1 MLEHRIGLQ
10 ETLKTLI
17 NSFTNKGSY
26 GMSNS
31 VNNNENRVQ
40 KGILAID
47 SQLYN
52 FIENDVLPRVGV
64 ESEAYWSN
72 FEEIVKKFTP
82 RNKELLA
89 KRDELQAKIDQWHL
103 DNPAK
108 DGEIDYPKYKDFLTE
123 IGYLL
128 PEGED
133 FEVSTENV
141 DAEIASIPGPQLV
154 VPVRNARYA
163 LNAANARWGSFYD
176 ALYGT
181 DVIDTADGK
190 DKGSSYNP
198 KRGAE
203 VVAYAKAFLDENFA
217 LAQGSYTDVT
227 GFSVEGGEL
236 KIAQGD
242 NTTALANTAQFV
254 GYVGEESNPKGILLK
269 NNNLHVEIQIDASHP
284 VGQDD
289 PANIK
294 DVLLE
299 SAITAIQDCEDSVAA
314 VDAEEKVEAYRNWFG
329 LMNGDLTETFFK
341 GGKELTRKL
350 NPDRE
355 YTTPDGGKLVL
366 PGRAVLL
373 IRNVG
378 HLMQNPAVLV
388 DLGEGQEEIFE
399 GIMDTL
405 VTPLLTINDIKG
417 NNERSNSREG
427 SMYIVKPKMH
437 GPEEVKFAN
446 ELFAAVE
453 DALGLPRNTL
463 KMGVMDEERRTT
475 VNLKECIREAKE
487 RVIFIN
493 TGFLD
498 RTGDE
503 MHTSMNAGPFVR
515 KGEMKSQA
523 WLPAYEQWN
532 VDVGIETGL
541 IGRAQIG
548 KGMWAKPDEMKEMVE
563 TKSNHPQAGATTA
576 WVPSPTGATL
586 HSIHYHQNNVKEIQ
600 EKFKGRERA
609 SLDDIL
615 TIPLA
620 KDTNWT
626 EEEKRQELDNNAQ
639 GILGYV
645 VRWVDQGVGCS
656 KVPDINN
663 VGLMEDRATLR
674 ISSQHIANWLHHGI
688 VTEEQV
694 MESMKRM
701 AKIVDE
707 QNLGDSSY
715 MPMADNF
722 DNSIAFKAAC
732 DLVFKGREQPS
743 GYTEPLLHAAR
754 LQLKAR

>member
-1 MLEHRIGLQ
+1 
-10 ETLKTLI
+10 
-17 NSFTNKGSY
+17 
-26 GMSNS
+26 MSNS
-31 VNNNENRVQ
+31 VNNNQNRVQ

-47 SQLYN
+47 SELYN

-64 ESEAYWSN
+64 DSQAYWSN
-72 FEEIVKKFTP
+72 FEKIVKQFTP

-108 DGEIDYPKYKDFLTE
+108 DGEIDYPKYKEFLTD
-123 IGYLL
+123 IGYSL
-128 PEGED
+128 PEGDD

-141 DAEIASIPGPQLV
+141 DAEIATIPGPQLV

-203 VVAYAKAFLDENFA
+203 VVAYAKAFLDDNFA
-217 LAQGSYTDVT
+217 LSEGSYTDVT
-227 GFSVEGGEL
+227 GFSVEDGKL
-236 KIAQGD
+236 NIAQGD
-242 NTTALANTAQFV
+242 STTSLANSAQFA
-254 GYVGEESNPKGILLK
+254 GYVGEASSPTGILLK

-289 PANIK
+289 PAHIK

-329 LMNGDLTETFFK
+329 LMNGDLTEKFMK
-341 GGKELTRKL
+341 GGKELTRQL
-350 NPDRE
+350 SPDRE
-355 YTTPDGGKLVL
+355 YTTPEGGKLVL

-378 HLMQNPAVLV
+378 HLMQNPAILV

-399 GIMDTL
+399 GMMDAL
-405 VTPLLTINDIKG
+405 ITPLLTINDIKG
-417 NNERSNSREG
+417 KSTRSNSREG

-446 ELFAAVE
+446 DLFAAVE
-453 DALGLPRNTL
+453 DALNLPRNTL

-475 VNLKECIREAKE
+475 VNLKESIRQAKE

-503 MHTSMNAGPFVR
+503 IHTSMNAGPFVR
-515 KGEMKSQA
+515 KGDMKSQA
-523 WLPAYEQWN
+523 WQPAYEQWN
-532 VDVGIETGL
+532 VDIGIETGL

-563 TKSNHPQAGATTA
+563 TKMNHPQAGATTA

-586 HSIHYHQNNVKEIQ
+586 HSIHYHQNNVQQIQ
-600 EKFKGRERA
+600 EGFKGRERA

-620 KDTNWT
+620 KNTNWT
-626 EEEKRQELDNNAQ
+626 DEEKRQELENNAQ

-694 MESMKRM
+694 MDAMKRM
-701 AKIVDE
+701 AKVVDE
-707 QNLGDSSY
+707 QNLGDASY

-722 DNSIAFKAAC
+722 DHSIAFKAAC
-732 DLVFKGREQPS
+732 DLVFKGRAQPS

-754 LQLKAR
+754 LKLKANG

>member
-1 MLEHRIGLQ
+1 M
-10 ETLKTLI
+10 T
-17 NSFTNKGSY
+17 
-26 GMSNS
+26 NS
-31 VNNNENRVQ
+31 VDNNQNRVQ
-40 KGILAID
+40 QGILAID

-64 ESEAYWSN
+64 ESETYWKN
-72 FEEIVKKFTP
+72 FADIVEKFTP
-82 RNKELLA
+82 RNKQLLA

-108 DGEIDYPKYKDFLTE
+108 DGKIDYPKYKQFLTD

-128 PEGED
+128 PEGDD

-181 DVIDTADGK
+181 DVIDTTDGK

-198 KRGAE
+198 KRGAA
-203 VVAYAKAFLDENFA
+203 VVAYAKNFLDENFA

-227 GFSVEGGEL
+227 GFSVEDGAL

-242 NTTALANTAQFV
+242 SSTALKDSAQFV
-254 GYVGEESNPKGILLK
+254 GYVGDAANPSGILLK

-284 VGQDD
+284 VGKDD
-289 PANIK
+289 PAHIK

-299 SAITAIQDCEDSVAA
+299 SAITAIQDNEDSVAA
-314 VDAEEKVEAYRNWFG
+314 VDAEEKLEAYYNWFG
-329 LMNGDLTETFFK
+329 LMNGDLTETFTK

-355 YTTPDGGKLVL
+355 YTTPEGGKLVL
-366 PGRAVLL
+366 PGRALL
-373 IRNVG
+373 LTRNVG
-378 HLMQNPAVLV
+378 HLMQNPAILV
-388 DLGEGQEEIFE
+388 DLGNGPEEIFE
-399 GIMDTL
+399 GLMDGL
-405 VTPLLTINDIKG
+405 ITPLLTLNDIKG
-417 NNERSNSREG
+417 NNELSNSRKG

-437 GPEEVKFAN
+437 GPEEVKFADDF
-446 ELFAAVE
+446 FAAVE
-453 DALGLPRNTL
+453 DALGLERNTL
-463 KMGVMDEERRTT
+463 KIGIMDEERRTT
-475 VNLKECIREAKE
+475 VNLKECIRQAKE

-503 MHTSMNAGPFVR
+503 IHTSMNAGAFVR
-515 KGEMKSQA
+515 KGDMKSQA

-532 VDVGIETGL
+532 VDIGIETGL

-563 TKSNHPQAGATTA
+563 TKSNHPKAGATTA

-586 HSIHYHQNNVKEIQ
+586 HSIHYHQNNVQQIQ
-600 EKFKGRERA
+600 EGFKNRERA

-674 ISSQHIANWLHHGI
+674 ISSQHIANWLHHGV

-694 MESMKRM
+694 MESLKRM
-701 AKIVDE
+701 AKVVDE
-707 QNLGDSSY
+707 QNQGDPLY
-715 MPMADNF
+715 RPMADNY
-722 DNSIAFKAAC
+722 DNSIAFQAAC

-754 LQLKAR
+754 LALKARG

>member
-1 MLEHRIGLQ
+1 MTQ
-10 ETLKTLI
+10 SQNQAQQQSTD
-17 NSFTNKGSY
+17 NA
-26 GMSNS
+26 
-31 VNNNENRVQ
+31 NRVQ
-40 KGILAID
+40 KGALAID
-47 SQLYN
+47 KQLYD
-52 FIENDVLPRVGV
+52 FIENEVLPRVDV
-64 ESEAYWSN
+64 SSDSYWTG
-72 FEEIVKKFTP
+72 FENVVKDLMP
-82 RNKELLA
+82 RNKALLA
-89 KRDELQAKIDQWHL
+89 KRTDLQEQINQWHL
-103 DNPAK
+103 DNPAQ
-108 DGEIDYPKYKDFLTE
+108 DGQIDYPKYKQFLTD

-133 FEVSTENV
+133 FTVTTENV

-163 LNAANARWGSFYD
+163 LNAANARWGSLYD

-181 DVIDTADGK
+181 DMIDDADGK

-203 VVAYAKAFLDENFA
+203 VVAYAKAFLDEHFA
-217 LAQGSYTDVT
+217 LQQGSYNDAT
-227 GFSVEGGEL
+227 GFAVEEGKLVVSQGDSKTEL
-236 KIAQGD
+236 KDA
-242 NTTALANTAQFV
+242 AKFA
-254 GYVGEESNPKGILLK
+254 GYVGDAAAPMGILLK
-269 NNNLHVEIQIDASHP
+269 NNNLHAEIQIDANHP

-314 VDAEEKVEAYRNWFG
+314 VDAEEKVEVYRNWFG
-329 LMNGDLTETFFK
+329 LMNGDLSETFMK
-341 GGKELTRKL
+341 GGKERTRKL

-366 PGRAVLL
+366 PGRSLLL

-399 GIMDTL
+399 GIMDALITS
-405 VTPLLTINDIKG
+405 LLTLNDIKG
-417 NNERSNSREG
+417 NNELSNSRKG

-437 GPEEVKFAN
+437 GPEEVKFAVD
-446 ELFAAVE
+446 LFSAAE
-453 DALGLPRNTL
+453 DLLNIPRNTL
-463 KMGVMDEERRTT
+463 KIGIMDEERRMT
-475 VNLKECIREAKE
+475 VNLKEAIRQAKE

-515 KGEMKSQA
+515 KGDMKSQA
-523 WLPAYEQWN
+523 WQPAYEQWN
-532 VDVGIETGL
+532 VDIGLETGL
-541 IGRAQIG
+541 QGRAQIG
-548 KGMWAKPDEMKEMVE
+548 KGMWAKPDEMKEMMA
-563 TKSNHPQAGATTA
+563 TKAGHPQAGATTA

-586 HSIHYHQNNVKEIQ
+586 HSIHYHQVNVNEVQNELKS
-600 EKFKGRERA
+600 RERA
-609 SLDDIL
+609 SLDDII
-615 TIPLA
+615 TIPLV

-626 EEEKRQELDNNAQ
+626 DEEKRQEVENNAQ

-645 VRWVDQGVGCS
+645 VRWVDHGVGCS
-656 KVPDINN
+656 KVPDIND

-674 ISSQHIANWLHHGI
+674 ISSQHIANWLHHGV

-694 MESMKRM
+694 MAAMKRM
-701 AKIVDE
+701 AKVVDE
-707 QNLGDSSY
+707 QNVGDASY
-715 MPMADNF
+715 QPMAADF
-722 DNSIAFKAAC
+722 EGSVAFQAAC

-743 GYTEPLLHAAR
+743 GYTEPLLHQAR
-754 LQLKAR
+754 LNLKAKAC